1 MSYDNNECSKCPHL
15 KNQLEINQLEINQR
29 KRTHIMMLR
38 QTNKKSN
45 KKSNKPVTKSCPG
58 ISFKYQSSVHIQDN
72 YYKRK
77 KTQQALFSKSDPAKD
92 FGNIVKFLIA
102 AFEEVLDE
110 DKDMNFCELFGI
122 EFVTV

>member
-1 MSYDNNECSKCPHL
+1 MTNMSYEV
-15 KNQLEINQLEINQR
+15 NQLEVNQR

-38 QTNKKSN
+38 QTNKKAN
-45 KKSNKPVTKSCPG
+45 KKANKLATKSCPD
-58 ISFKYQSSVHIQDN
+58 IPFKYQPSQSRFHISKDGSAHIQD
-72 YYKRK
+72 YSSKCRK
-77 KTQQALFSKSDPAKD
+77 AQRALFSKSNPVND

-102 AFEEVLDE
+102 AFEEVLNE